1 MLLSES
7 SRKEDS
13 EAQTEVAPFV
23 EYLWGL
29 PEEEMGEHEKRVVEG
44 CLVAGMTKC
53 SGVPE
58 KEHQV
63 ILAALWPEGRSECRL
78 TATVH
83 LSFEVQSGSSLVGD
97 FGRFYQVQLA
107 PEKVGHSFSGHSCFF
122 PDHSSQSQDSLYL
135 VQSFPCQVSL
145 QILCLLTSES

>member
-1 MLLSES
+1 M
-7 SRKEDS
+7 
-13 EAQTEVAPFV
+13 

-29 PEEEMGEHEKRVVEG
+29 PEEEMGEHEKRVGEG

-78 TATVH
+78 TT
-83 LSFEVQSGSSLVGD
+83 LGSLVGD